1 MKASQRDPPLNFG
14 ELLYRLE
21 YKKYEESYK
30 IQKER
35 QNIEI
40 SRIIERIVRDERL
53 MIDLRNFIYYRQVDM
68 IEYFN
73 FLTRDHKIYDEKC
86 SDF

>member
-1 MKASQRDPPLNFG
+1 MKNPPLNFG
-14 ELLYRLE
+14 EMLYRLE

-35 QNIEI
+35 QNIEM

-53 MIDLRNFIYYRQVDM
+53 MIDLRNFIYYRQV
-68 IEYFN
+68 
-73 FLTRDHKIYDEKC
+73 
-86 SDF
+86 

>member
-1 MKASQRDPPLNFG
+1 MVENQFDKPKLQLRSHKFELSKCKLN
-14 ELLYRLE
+14 LLFAE

-53 MIDLRNFIYYRQVDM
+53 MIDLRNFIYYRQATG
-68 IEYFN
+68 F
-73 FLTRDHKIYDEKC
+73 
-86 SDF
+86 